1 MPYNIDA
8 NGFASY
14 SDENTYLSAAPIVPS
29 PRHSPYHSPHHSP
42 YHSPVPSP
50 HGSPNISPM
59 YLDENYNYYQPN
71 TGYVGVP
78 MMPTGFVP
86 LPPSPSSYPGMFVP
100 LTPSP
105 RNSPQHPSVALPPGG
120 AAAYPQYQQAYYGPQ
135 YNAHHVPPGNC
146 IRYIFYHDE
155 ILNTKIHSA
164 GNMYSNN
171 HQHAPRPQI
180 SLILASARYVNLDL
194 SIPTFSAMT
203 KPGGWQ
209 TTQPKPIHDGY
220 LAKSAT
226 QPEVFDMNIICKGF
240 GRFEKD
246 WKITIRSRTSRPIT
260 IGDVLRAVYHGMQTQ
275 VTHAE
280 WAAMAQ
286 TEVIDASRSYTRRV
300 RASDSDFVAMQG
312 VRRVDILKEK
322 YFFGGIKQI
331 RGDDLFNF
339 ELLVKAK

>member
-120 AAAYPQYQQAYYGPQ
+120 AAAYPQYQQCS
-135 YNAHHVPPGNC
+135 NWTH
-146 IRYIFYHDE
+146 RYRWLRRELRSCNICRQRQWCSRWGTNDK
-155 ILNTKIHSA
+155 LS
-164 GNMYSNN
+164 
-171 HQHAPRPQI
+171 PRI
-180 SLILASARYVNLDL
+180 ADIY
-194 SIPTFSAMT
+194 
-203 KPGGWQ
+203 
-209 TTQPKPIHDGY
+209 
-220 LAKSAT
+220 
-226 QPEVFDMNIICKGF
+226 
-240 GRFEKD
+240 
-246 WKITIRSRTSRPIT
+246 
-260 IGDVLRAVYHGMQTQ
+260 
-275 VTHAE
+275 
-280 WAAMAQ
+280 
-286 TEVIDASRSYTRRV
+286 RR
-300 RASDSDFVAMQG
+300 
-312 VRRVDILKEK
+312 
-322 YFFGGIKQI
+322 
-331 RGDDLFNF
+331 
-339 ELLVKAK
+339 KA

>member
-120 AAAYPQYQQAYYGPQ
+120 VAAYPQYQQAYYGPQ

-146 IRYIFYHDE
+146 IRYIF
-155 ILNTKIHSA
+155 TT
-164 GNMYSNN
+164 M
-171 HQHAPRPQI
+171 
-180 SLILASARYVNLDL
+180 RY
-194 SIPTFSAMT
+194 
-203 KPGGWQ
+203 
-209 TTQPKPIHDGY
+209 
-220 LAKSAT
+220 
-226 QPEVFDMNIICKGF
+226 
-240 GRFEKD
+240 
-246 WKITIRSRTSRPIT
+246 
-260 IGDVLRAVYHGMQTQ
+260 
-275 VTHAE
+275 
-280 WAAMAQ
+280 
-286 TEVIDASRSYTRRV
+286 
-300 RASDSDFVAMQG
+300 
-312 VRRVDILKEK
+312 
-322 YFFGGIKQI
+322 
-331 RGDDLFNF
+331 
-339 ELLVKAK
+339 